1 MRLLMFKHGNSRRL
15 GVLSGG
21 PYVTVVDLAELAAA
35 TGSAAPPADL
45 LALIDAGESGLDSV
59 RTLVAKLD
67 PSAGAPVIRPLA
79 GLELLAPLDPP
90 RGNVIAIGRNY
101 AKHAAETARGGEEPK
116 PPTVFTKAITTI
128 TGPHASIPIDPAV
141 SDEIDWEVELGLV
154 IGKRGANITRADAL
168 DHVFGYTVV
177 NDVSARDI
185 QNDTGRWQG
194 HGWGGQY
201 FKGKSLDSSCPS
213 GPWVVTKD
221 EIADPQ
227 SLKLRLTV
235 NGVVKQASSPA
246 NMIHP
251 VDAIV
256 SWISYGMTLLPGML
270 VATGTPE
277 GVGFARTPPE
287 FIHIGDVVEAE
298 VEGIGSLRN
307 KCVATTHP
315 RGVPDPRTSP
325 D

>member
-1 MRLLMFKHGNSRRL
+1 MFKHGSGRRL

-21 PYVTVVDLAELAAA
+21 PYLTVVDLTELAAA
-35 TGSAAPPADL
+35 TGSTAPPADL
-45 LALIDAGESGLDSV
+45 LALIDAGDSGLDGV
-59 RTLVAKLD
+59 RSLLAKLT
-67 PSAGAPVIRPLA
+67 PSAGAPVVRPVA

-101 AKHAAETARGGEEPK
+101 LKHAAETAKGGEEPK

-128 TGPHASIPIDPAV
+128 AAPHASIAIDPAV

-154 IGKRGANITRADAL
+154 IGKRGVNITRAEAL
-168 DHVFGYTVV
+168 DHVFGYLVV
-177 NDVSARDI
+177 NDLSARDI

-221 EIADPQ
+221 EIPDPQ

-235 NGVVKQASSPA
+235 NGIVKQDSSTA

-256 SWISYGMTLLPGML
+256 SWISYGMTLLPGMM

-287 FIHIGDVVEAE
+287 FIHVGDVVEAE

-307 KCVATTHP
+307 KFVATTSP
-315 RGVPDPRTSP
+315 RRVPVPRTSP

>member
-1 MRLLMFKHGNSRRL
+1 MRLLMFRHGNGRRL
-15 GVLSGG
+15 GVLAEGRSN
-21 PYVTVVDLAELAAA
+21 TVVDLSELATAS
-35 TGSAAPPADL
+35 GSTPPPSDL
-45 LALIDAGESGLDSV
+45 LALIDSGDAGMVTV
-59 RTLVAKLD
+59 RSLVAKLGA
-67 PSAGAPVIRPLA
+67 SAGAPIVKPLA

-101 AKHAAETARGGEEPK
+101 AKHAAETAARGEKPK
-116 PPTVFTKAITTI
+116 PPTVFSKAITTI
-128 TGPHASIPIDPAV
+128 AGPYEEIPIDPAV

-154 IGKRGANITRADAL
+154 IGKRGANITREDAL
-168 DHVFGYTVV
+168 DHVFGYTVI
-177 NDVSARDI
+177 NDLSARDI
-185 QNDTGRWQG
+185 QNDTGRWLG

-235 NGVVKQASSPA
+235 NGIVKQDSSTA

-256 SWISYGMTLLPGML
+256 SWISYGMTLLPGMM

-287 FIHIGDVVEAE
+287 FIHVGDVVEAE
-298 VEGIGSLRN
+298 VESIGTLRN
-307 KCVATTHP
+307 KFVATRKP
-315 RGVPDPRTSP
+315 RRMD
-325 D
+325 